1 MSGRKRVFLLI
12 SIMAVCSLM
21 VAGIAI
27 SMLYQA
33 AVNEERER
41 LLETVQSQ
49 ARLIESV
56 ARFDA
61 THNKATIPGGA
72 RAATLH
78 QIVEAHQS
86 YEQSGRTMEFTLAE
100 RKNDSISFLLRH
112 RHGGLEKQLDTIEFD
127 SHLAEP
133 MRQALLGRSGTIV
146 GVDYRG
152 ELVLAAHEP
161 VSELNSGIV
170 AKIDLSELRAPF
182 IRAGGIAGFFA
193 IIAVIAGA
201 TLFFRISNPMVKQL
215 EKNNVDLS
223 EANDN
228 LKKEIAE
235 RKRAEGRLQ
244 KTFNQLE
251 LRVKERTADLS
262 ESNALLRQEIDVRR
276 QAEQQLRYNE
286 TMLQKVFDGILD
298 PLILID
304 KDMQIKIMN
313 RACVDY
319 YGVADLEGAIGKI
332 CYQVLEC
339 RPDTREECR
348 VPKAISNGKNIT
360 FERNKPTDPNRFEK
374 IVIYTVEEEED
385 GSKIGSVI
393 VRISDITERKLFERQ
408 LIQKEKMASLGVLV
422 SSIAHEI
429 NNPNNFVSFNIPILK
444 DYIEEMIP
452 IVDEYAALRR
462 DFEICNLTYS
472 EFRQDIFKL
481 IVNIENGSERI
492 SSFVSNLRNFSQT
505 KYKKVQIW
513 VELKEVIE
521 SVLSICH
528 SKIKRAVKSFIKNI
542 PQDLPKVYTEPYA
555 LEQILLNFLVNAAQ
569 ASDKHDSWVKLD
581 VTVNDAR
588 REHITIEV
596 SDNGCGID
604 SDAQLKIFDP
614 FFTTKSQIEGTG
626 LGLYVCHTL
635 AERLNGH
642 IDVESEPGKGSVFR
656 LILPVGEMKGVVNI

>member
-1 MSGRKRVFLLI
+1 MSGRKRVFMLI
-12 SIMAVCSLM
+12 SIMALSSLM

-33 AVNEERER
+33 AINEEKER

-61 THNKATIPGGA
+61 AHNKTTIPGGA
-72 RAATLH
+72 RAATLQ
-78 QIVEAHQS
+78 QIVDAHQS

-100 RKNDSISFLLRH
+100 RKADSISFLLRH
-112 RHGGLEKQLDTIEFD
+112 RHGGLEKQLDAIGFD

-133 MRQALLGRSGTIV
+133 MRQALLGKSGTIV

-161 VSELNSGIV
+161 VAELESGIV
-170 AKIDLSELRAPF
+170 AKIDLSEIRAPF

-193 IIAVIAGA
+193 LLSVIAGA

-223 EANDN
+223 VANQN
-228 LKKEIAE
+228 LKKEVAE
-235 RKRAEGRLQ
+235 RKRAEDRLQ
-244 KTFNQLE
+244 KTFKELE
-251 LRVKERTADLS
+251 VRVKERTADLS
-262 ESNALLRQEIDVRR
+262 ESNTLLRQEIDVRR
-276 QAEQQLRYNE
+276 QAERQLKYNE

-313 RACVDY
+313 RACADY

-332 CYQVLEC
+332 CYHVLDC

-348 VPKAISNGKNIT
+348 VPTAISNGKNIT

-374 IVIYTVEEEED
+374 IVVYTVEEED
-385 GSKIGSVI
+385 GSQIGSVI

-429 NNPNNFVSFNIPILK
+429 NNPNNFVSFNIPILR

-452 IVDEYAALRR
+452 IIDKYAAVRQ
-462 DFEICNLTYS
+462 DFEICNLTYP

-481 IVNIENGSERI
+481 IMNIENGSDRI
-492 SSFVSNLRNFSQT
+492 STFVANLRNFSQD
-505 KYKKVQIW
+505 KYKKVLIW
-513 VELKEVIE
+513 VELKDVIE

-528 SKIKRAVKSFIKNI
+528 SKIKRTVKSFVNNI
-542 PQDLPKVYTEPYA
+542 PEDLPKVYTEPYA

-569 ASDKHDSWVKLD
+569 ASDKHDSWVKLN
-581 VTVNDAR
+581 VTVNDER

-596 SDNGCGID
+596 GDNGCGIGREV
-604 SDAQLKIFDP
+604 QHKIFDP
-614 FFTTKSQIEGTG
+614 FFTTKSHIEGTG

-656 LILPVGEMKGVVNI
+656 LILPVGKPS

>member
-12 SIMAVCSLM
+12 SIMAICSLM

-27 SMLYQA
+27 GMLYQA
-33 AVNEERER
+33 AINEEKER

-61 THNKATIPGGA
+61 THNKTTISGGA

-112 RHGGLEKQLDTIEFD
+112 RHGGLEKQLDTIGFD

-170 AKIDLSELRAPF
+170 AKIDLSEIRAPF
-182 IRAGGIAGFFA
+182 MRAGGIAGFFA
-193 IIAVIAGA
+193 ILAVIAGA
-201 TLFFRISNPMVKQL
+201 TLFFRISNPMVKQI

-223 EANDN
+223 TANKN
-228 LKKEIAE
+228 LKIEITE
-235 RKRAEGRLQ
+235 RKRAEDRLQ
-244 KTFNQLE
+244 KTFNELE

-262 ESNALLRQEIDVRR
+262 KSNILLRQEIDVRR
-276 QAEQQLRYNE
+276 HAERQLKYNE

-313 RACVDY
+313 KACADY
-319 YGVADLEGAIGKI
+319 YDVADLEGAIGKI
-332 CYQVLEC
+332 CYHVLDCLPE
-339 RPDTREECR
+339 TREECQ
-348 VPKAISNGKNIT
+348 VPTAISNGKNIT

-374 IVIYTVEEEED
+374 IVIYTVEEED

-429 NNPNNFVSFNIPILK
+429 NNPNNFVSFNIPILR

-452 IVDEYAALRR
+452 IIDKYAAERQ
-462 DFEICNLTYS
+462 DFEMCNLTYP

-481 IVNIENGSERI
+481 IVNIENGSGRI
-492 SSFVSNLRNFSQT
+492 STFVSNLRSFSQN
-505 KYKKVQIW
+505 KYKKDLIW

-528 SKIKRAVKSFIKNI
+528 SKIKRAVKSFVNNI
-542 PQDLPKVYTEPYA
+542 PENLPKVYTEPYT

-569 ASDKHDSWVKLD
+569 AADKHDSWIKLN
-581 VTVNDAR
+581 VTVNDEK

-604 SDAQLKIFDP
+604 TETQLKIFDP
-614 FFTTKSQIEGTG
+614 FFTTKSQFEGTG

-642 IDVESEPGKGSVFR
+642 IDVASEPGKGSVFR
-656 LILPVGEMKGVVNI
+656 LILPVGKLKDVVNI